1 MTTDCSA
8 VNIYDS
14 LRFCKGKNT
23 FPGIRPMVF
32 FIPKSLIVK
41 WPTLPDVDAED
52 ATMESIACYDGDFV
66 LAADAVFKTMDILS
80 TASNVTS
87 ASQGEGASK
96 SFLNSSTLKYAG
108 TDEAAT
114 GFSRM
119 ANVDDLVY
127 VVQQR
132 DGKFRVIGNELMETN
147 TNPSQDSGM
156 NVTDAAGTTLEIS
169 VSDVCPAPFFKG
181 KLKTSKGILDCATGM
196 FEEAAA

>member
-66 LAADAVFKTMDILS
+66 LAADAVFLS
-80 TASNVTS
+80 
-87 ASQGEGASK
+87 
-96 SFLNSSTLKYAG
+96 L
-108 TDEAAT
+108 
-114 GFSRM
+114 
-119 ANVDDLVY
+119 
-127 VVQQR
+127 
-132 DGKFRVIGNELMETN
+132 IH
-147 TNPSQDSGM
+147 
-156 NVTDAAGTTLEIS
+156 I
-169 VSDVCPAPFFKG
+169 
-181 KLKTSKGILDCATGM
+181 
-196 FEEAAA
+196 